1 MVSGT
6 VSQSEYHH
14 IHNHY
19 LVHRIQQP
27 ITETMTPDFCFKKI
41 LTNQIVFDH
50 EKNLNNNKQTKTCKN
65 SSPIK
70 LVKIRF
76 RNFGIG

>member
-1 MVSGT
+1 M
-6 VSQSEYHH
+6 
-14 IHNHY
+14 N
-19 LVHRIQQP
+19 
-27 ITETMTPDFCFKKI
+27 PDFCFTKI
-41 LTNQIVFDH
+41 LINQVVFDH

-76 RNFGIG
+76 RNFGIGSSGSSEARYILETNYIIIISN